1 MIIILYVAL
10 GIIIAPILG
19 LVIFYG
25 GLAITIWFAMA
36 WYAFVNVMR
45 RIGRIKI

>member
-1 MIIILYVAL
+1 MIVLYIAL

-36 WYAFVNVMR
+36 WQAFVNVLR
-45 RIGRIKI
+45 RIGKIKI